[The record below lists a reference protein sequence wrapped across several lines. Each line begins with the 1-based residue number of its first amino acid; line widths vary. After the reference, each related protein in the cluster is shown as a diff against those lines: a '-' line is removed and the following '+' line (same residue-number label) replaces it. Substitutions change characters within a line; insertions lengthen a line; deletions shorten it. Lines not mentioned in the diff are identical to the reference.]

1 MVVDKEHVN
10 NKGTL
15 HGGQT
20 AALVDI
26 VTARAVAVT
35 QRNVPMAS
43 TDLSV
48 RYMAK
53 VYNSIF
59 LVTSFPLK

>member
-1 MVVDKEHVN
+1 MTVNREHVN

-26 VTARAVAVT
+26 VTARAVAVAHK
-35 QRNVPMAS
+35 NVPMAS
-43 TDLSV
+43 TDLSGIDSNETK
-48 RYMAK
+48 R
-53 VYNSIF
+53 
-59 LVTSFPLK
+59 